1 MDLQVRLAELSVTG
15 SLRSTKKLAQHRGP
29 AHKMTLLPDS
39 PYIVLSAGEDG
50 QVLSWHWS
58 WSITCFPAGFVHWY
72 QRAQTWQDIAFTEWK
87 RQKGMHCNG
96 QVIVR
101 FNPIFQVPI
110 YSIHSSPTNS
120 HLFCTSG
127 RSNVG
132 PFDWHLKLFC
142 FQGSVYQGLW
152 SKISWAWGQGRRP
165 GSSQSDDMNIIIFW
179 LFFVPGLQALSHRSE
194 GQWLFQSLHYLRS
207 VQRGRPGGCNKA
219 LSFFQKRT
227 FFI

>member
-1 MDLQVRLAELSVTG
+1 MARLIINPIIEMVSLIKSIPISKDPNHEMDLQVRLAELSVTG

-50 QVLSWHWS
+50 QVLTWHWS
-58 WSITCFPAGFVHWY
+58 WAITCFSAGFVHWY

-87 RQKGMHCNG
+87 RQKGMHGNG
-96 QVIVR
+96 QVVVR

-120 HLFCTSG
+120 YLFCTSG

-132 PFDWHLKLFC
+132 PFD
-142 FQGSVYQGLW
+142 
-152 SKISWAWGQGRRP
+152 
-165 GSSQSDDMNIIIFW
+165 
-179 LFFVPGLQALSHRSE
+179 
-194 GQWLFQSLHYLRS
+194 
-207 VQRGRPGGCNKA
+207 
-219 LSFFQKRT
+219 
-227 FFI
+227 